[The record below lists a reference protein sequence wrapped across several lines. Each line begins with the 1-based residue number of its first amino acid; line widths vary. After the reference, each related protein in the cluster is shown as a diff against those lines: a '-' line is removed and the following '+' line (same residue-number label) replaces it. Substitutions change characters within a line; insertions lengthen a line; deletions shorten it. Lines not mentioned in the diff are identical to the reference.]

1 MGVVMAAPV
10 GGRERDCSQ
19 TSAFPDRQRAG
30 DDGLYSSDR
39 STLICTQETA
49 PMTSNPQGQPAKPVP
64 ASRVARELAHL
75 SDMRTNGELDRD
87 EYEHR
92 FSRMISELRD
102 RRIEGNRQEII
113 AAIKPLLD
121 DGRIHA
127 AEYDRFIQ
135 QMGLV

>member
-1 MGVVMAAPV
+1 
-10 GGRERDCSQ
+10 
-19 TSAFPDRQRAG
+19 
-30 DDGLYSSDR
+30 
-39 STLICTQETA
+39 
-49 PMTSNPQGQPAKPVP
+49 MTSNSQGQSPKPVA

-75 SDMRTNGELDRD
+75 SDMRANGELDRD

-127 AEYDRFIQ
+127 AEYDRFVQ